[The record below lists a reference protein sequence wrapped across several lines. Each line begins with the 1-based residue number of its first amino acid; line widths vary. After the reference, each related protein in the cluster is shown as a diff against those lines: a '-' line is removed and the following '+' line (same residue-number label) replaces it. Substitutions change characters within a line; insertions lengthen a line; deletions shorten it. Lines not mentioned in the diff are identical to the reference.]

1 MAAVAHPNLA
11 TIYSVETWRE
21 TPILVLEFLDGGS
34 LATRLK
40 DRQPIR
46 GVLQLGVLLAPALE
60 QLHLA
65 GILHGDIKPS
75 NIGFSREGVPKML
88 DFGLASLL
96 PEARVPGHFPA
107 LGTAA
112 ATATQSVVVTDR
124 SLIGGTPLYLSPE
137 ALAGAPAS
145 EAFDIWALA
154 FLLYEAIA
162 GQHPFSAPT
171 ADEVLRNVRRAY
183 VPDLRE
189 FRSDCPAAV
198 STAFRSMLSSDQAR
212 RPQTA
217 TEFRRVLDQLAREFD
232 EPVRT

>member
-34 LATRLK
+34 LAMRLK

-75 NIGFSREGVPKML
+75 NIGFSREGIPKML

-96 PEARVPGHFPA
+96 PEARVPRHLSA
-107 LGTAA
+107 WETAS
-112 ATATQSVVVTDR
+112 ATVTQSVVLTDR

-137 ALAGAPAS
+137 AVAGAPTS

-154 FLLYEAIA
+154 LLLYEAIA
-162 GQHPFSAPT
+162 GQHPFFALT
-171 ADEVLRNVRRAY
+171 ADEVLRSVRRAY
-183 VPDLRE
+183 IPELRAV
-189 FRSDCPAAV
+189 RSDCPAAV
-198 STAFRSMLSSDQAR
+198 SIAFGAMLSPEPKR

-217 TEFRRVLDQLAREFD
+217 TELRRVLDQLAREFE